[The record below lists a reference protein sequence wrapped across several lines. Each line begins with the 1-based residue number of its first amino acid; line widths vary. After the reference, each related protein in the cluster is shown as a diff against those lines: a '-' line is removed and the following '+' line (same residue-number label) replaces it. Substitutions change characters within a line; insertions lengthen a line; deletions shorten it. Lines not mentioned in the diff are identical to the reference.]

1 RREEEEKR
9 KEEERERRRAYA
21 KESLLKGEM
30 PAIESRGQGWYLR
43 EEGGI
48 LVLEVPKYLVPHAI
62 GKGGQTIKILQS
74 LVGRKIKVVGFDAD
88 PPSKIKVEFPWRR
101 YL

>member
-1 RREEEEKR
+1 
-9 KEEERERRRAYA
+9 
-21 KESLLKGEM
+21 
-30 PAIESRGQGWYLR
+30 
-43 EEGGI
+43 
-48 LVLEVPKYLVPHAI
+48 LEVPQYLVPHAI